1 MTTESTSVPPPTGR
15 ARTAEQAMGQQALGQ
30 PAVGQQALGQQ
41 ALGQT
46 VGPQTPGPGTLGQQV
61 LRRAPVASPRDAS
74 DRLASPARRPAGA
87 TLRFAL
93 PLIAADLFA
102 ALLSTVVL
110 NDEQRDAV
118 LVVQLLVW
126 VTVLNASA
134 GLYRPGVALSGLDQL
149 PALAARIAVAWCA
162 AAAVLAAFLPALAV
176 GVPALLGGCALQLLV
191 ACGCR
196 SLVHTR
202 RRAVA
207 RNRLRSALVVGS
219 GQAARRL
226 AALLAQH
233 PEYGLRPVGIAGPAQ
248 DEDEADRAATRTGGR
263 DGAVTDAPALP
274 VLTSAEEIHR
284 AVIQNGVQDALFID
298 HRFID
303 RDRALSG
310 SGFNEAAFNEAAFNE
325 AAFNDSGFN
334 EPTFNQPGFHD
345 SGFRDPGAA
354 DAGDGTD
361 RTALV
366 ALFHEYGCA
375 TWFVGA
381 GPWDLTAAPVAMER
395 HLWGFAARR
404 VEPPAV
410 HGRRRG
416 AVVKR
421 LLDVV
426 FTLPLLVA
434 ASPVLLACALAVR
447 FCDGRDVLFRQERV
461 GQHGRTFTLLKF
473 RTLRPADEHES
484 ATRWNIANDLRMSP
498 VGNFLRR
505 TSMDEL
511 PQLWNVLRGDMS
523 LVGPRPERPFFVA
536 NFSKTQP
543 GYAAR
548 HRMPVGITGLA
559 QVHGLRGDTSIEER
573 SRFDN
578 HYIDHWS
585 LWQDVCILLRTA
597 VSLVRPAGS

>member
-30 PAVGQQALGQQ
+30 QTAGQKALGQQ
-41 ALGQT
+41 SLGQQT
-46 VGPQTPGPGTLGQQV
+46 VGPRTSGPQTLGQQV
-61 LRRAPVASPRDAS
+61 LRRVSIASPRDTP
-74 DRLASPARRPAGA
+74 DRLARPSRRPAGSP
-87 TLRFAL
+87 LRFGL
-93 PLIAADLFA
+93 PLVASDVLA

-110 NDEQRDAV
+110 GDDQRDAV
-118 LVVQLLVW
+118 LVVQLIAW

-134 GLYRPGVALSGLDQL
+134 GLYRAGVVLSGLDQL

-162 AAAVLAAFLPALAV
+162 AAAVLAACYPWLAV
-176 GVPALLGGCALQLLV
+176 GVPDLLGGCALQLAV

-196 SLVHTR
+196 SLLHTR
-202 RRAVA
+202 RRALA
-207 RNRLRSALVVGS
+207 RNRLRSALVVGA
-219 GQAARRL
+219 GPAARRL

-233 PEYGLRPVGIAGPAQ
+233 PEYGLRPVGIAGSAQ

-263 DGAVTDAPALP
+263 DGGAADVPALP

-303 RDRALSG
+303 FTDRERGLG
-310 SGFNEAAFNEAAFNE
+310 
-325 AAFNDSGFN
+325 DSGFGQAGFK
-334 EPTFNQPGFHD
+334 EPGFTEPGFGEPGFGESGLHDAGFHD
-345 SGFRDPGAA
+345 AGATGP
-354 DAGDGTD
+354 GDGTE
-361 RTALV
+361 RAALV

-395 HLWGFAARR
+395 HLWGFAARH
-404 VEPPAV
+404 VAPPPV
-410 HGRRRG
+410 RRHRRD
-416 AVVKR
+416 AAVKR

-426 FTLPLLVA
+426 FTLPLLLA

-447 FCDGRDVLFRQERV
+447 LCDGRDVLFRQERV
-461 GQHGRTFTLLKF
+461 GQNGRTFTLLKF

-597 VSLVRPAGS
+597 ASLVRPAGS

>member
-1 MTTESTSVPPPTGR
+1 MI
-15 ARTAEQAMGQQALGQ
+15 
-30 PAVGQQALGQQ
+30 
-41 ALGQT
+41 
-46 VGPQTPGPGTLGQQV
+46 
-61 LRRAPVASPRDAS
+61 AS
-74 DRLASPARRPAGA
+74 DML
-87 TLRFAL
+87 
-93 PLIAADLFA
+93 A

-110 NDEQRDAV
+110 NEEQRDAV
-118 LVVQLLVW
+118 LVVQLIVW

-134 GLYRPGVALSGLDQL
+134 GLYRPGVVLSGLDQL

-162 AAAVLAAFLPALAV
+162 AAAVLAALLPQLAV
-176 GVPALLGGCALQLLV
+176 GIPALLGGCVLQLVV

-196 SLVHTR
+196 SLLHTR

-219 GQAARRL
+219 GPAARRL

-248 DEDEADRAATRTGGR
+248 DDDEADRAAARTGGR
-263 DGAVTDAPALP
+263 DGGVTDAPALP

-303 RDRALSG
+303 RDRGLNE
-310 SGFNEAAFNEAAFNE
+310 SGFNGPG
-325 AAFNDSGFN
+325 FNDSGF
-334 EPTFNQPGFHD
+334 HD
-345 SGFRDPGAA
+345 HGFRDTGA
-354 DAGDGTD
+354 AGDGTD
-361 RTALV
+361 RAALV
-366 ALFHEYGCA
+366 ALFHEHGCA

-395 HLWGFAARR
+395 HLWGFSARR

-410 HGRRRG
+410 RRRRRD

-426 FTLPLLVA
+426 FTLPLLLI

-447 FCDGRDVLFRQERV
+447 LFDGRDVLFRQERV
-461 GQHGRTFTLLKF
+461 GQNGRTFTLLKF

-597 VSLVRPAGS
+597 ASLVRPAGS

>member
-30 PAVGQQALGQQ
+30 QTAGQKALGQQ
-41 ALGQT
+41 SLGQQT
-46 VGPQTPGPGTLGQQV
+46 VGPRTSGPQTLGQQV
-61 LRRAPVASPRDAS
+61 LRRVSIASPRDTP
-74 DRLASPARRPAGA
+74 DRLARPSRRPAGSP
-87 TLRFAL
+87 LRFGL
-93 PLIAADLFA
+93 PLVASDVLA

-110 NDEQRDAV
+110 GDDQRDAV
-118 LVVQLLVW
+118 LVVQLIAW

-134 GLYRPGVALSGLDQL
+134 GLYRAGVVLSGLDQL

-162 AAAVLAAFLPALAV
+162 AAAVLAACYPWLAV
-176 GVPALLGGCALQLLV
+176 GVPDLLGGCALQLAV

-196 SLVHTR
+196 SLLHTR
-202 RRAVA
+202 RRALA
-207 RNRLRSALVVGS
+207 RNRLRSALVVGA
-219 GQAARRL
+219 GPAARRL

-233 PEYGLRPVGIAGPAQ
+233 PEYGLRPVGIAGSAQ
-248 DEDEADRAATRTGGR
+248 DEDEADRAGTRTGGR
-263 DGAVTDAPALP
+263 DGGAADVPALP

-303 RDRALSG
+303 FTDRERGLG
-310 SGFNEAAFNEAAFNE
+310 DSGFGQAGFKEP
-325 AAFNDSGFN
+325 GFN
-334 EPTFNQPGFHD
+334 EPGFGEPGFGESGLHDAGFHD
-345 SGFRDPGAA
+345 AGATGP
-354 DAGDGTD
+354 GDGTE
-361 RTALV
+361 RAALV

-395 HLWGFAARR
+395 HLWGFAARH
-404 VEPPAV
+404 VAPPPV
-410 HGRRRG
+410 RRHRRD
-416 AVVKR
+416 AAVKR

-426 FTLPLLVA
+426 FTLPLLLA

-447 FCDGRDVLFRQERV
+447 LCDGRDVLFRQERV
-461 GQHGRTFTLLKF
+461 GQNGRTFTLLKF

-597 VSLVRPAGS
+597 ASLVRPAGS

>member
-15 ARTAEQAMGQQALGQ
+15 ARTAEQAMGQQSLGQ
-30 PAVGQQALGQQ
+30 QTVGQKTVGQKAVGQQALGQQ
-41 ALGQT
+41 ALGQQT
-46 VGPQTPGPGTLGQQV
+46 VGPQTPGPQSLGQQV
-61 LRRAPVASPRDAS
+61 LRRVSIASPRDTP
-74 DRLASPARRPAGA
+74 DRLARPARRPAGSP
-87 TLRFAL
+87 LRFGL
-93 PLIAADLFA
+93 PLIVSDVLA

-118 LVVQLLVW
+118 LVVQLIAW

-134 GLYRPGVALSGLDQL
+134 GLYRPGVVLSGLDQL

-162 AAAVLAAFLPALAV
+162 AAAVLAALLPALTV
-176 GVPALLGGCALQLLV
+176 GIPALLGGCVLQLVV
-191 ACGCR
+191 ASGCR
-196 SLVHTR
+196 SLLHTR

-207 RNRLRSALVVGS
+207 RDRLRSALVVGS
-219 GQAARRL
+219 GPAARRL

-248 DEDEADRAATRTGGR
+248 DDDEADRAATRTGGR
-263 DGAVTDAPALP
+263 DGGVTDAPALP

-303 RDRALSG
+303 RDRGL
-310 SGFNEAAFNEAAFNE
+310 
-325 AAFNDSGFN
+325 NDSGFHQAG
-334 EPTFNQPGFHD
+334 FDDSAFHD
-345 SGFRDPGAA
+345 PAFRDAGAA
-354 DAGDGTD
+354 DPGEGTG
-361 RTALV
+361 RAALV

-410 HGRRRG
+410 RRHRRG

-426 FTLPLLVA
+426 FTLPLLLI

-447 FCDGRDVLFRQERV
+447 LFDGRDVLFRQERV
-461 GQHGRTFTLLKF
+461 GQNGRTFTLLKF
-473 RTLRPADEHES
+473 RTLRPADEVES

-597 VSLVRPAGS
+597 ASLVRPAGS

>member
-30 PAVGQQALGQQ
+30 QTAGQKAVGQQTLGQ
-41 ALGQT
+41 QT
-46 VGPQTPGPGTLGQQV
+46 VGPQTSGPQTLGQQV
-61 LRRAPVASPRDAS
+61 LRPVSIASPRDTPG
-74 DRLASPARRPAGA
+74 RLARPSRRPAGSP
-87 TLRFAL
+87 LRFGL
-93 PLIAADLFA
+93 PLIVSDVLA

-110 NDEQRDAV
+110 NDEQRDPV
-118 LVVQLLVW
+118 LVVQLIVW

-134 GLYRPGVALSGLDQL
+134 GLYRPSVVLSGLDQL
-149 PALAARIAVAWCA
+149 PALAVRIAVAWCA
-162 AAAVLAAFLPALAV
+162 AAAVLAALFPALTV
-176 GVPALLGGCALQLLV
+176 GIPALLGGCVLQLV
-191 ACGCR
+191 GACGCR
-196 SLVHTR
+196 SLLHTR

-219 GQAARRL
+219 GSAARRL

-248 DEDEADRAATRTGGR
+248 EEDETDRAATRTGGR
-263 DGAVTDAPALP
+263 DGGVTDAPALP

-298 HRFID
+298 SRFID
-303 RDRALSG
+303 RDRG
-310 SGFNEAAFNEAAFNE
+310 PGDRGFD
-325 AAFNDSGFN
+325 DSGFR
-334 EPTFNQPGFHD
+334 EPGFHD
-345 SGFRDPGAA
+345 PGAT
-354 DAGDGTD
+354 DPGDGTD
-361 RTALV
+361 RASLV

-404 VEPPAV
+404 VEPHPV
-410 HGRRRG
+410 RRHRRD

-434 ASPVLLACALAVR
+434 ASPVLLTCALAVR
-447 FCDGRDVLFRQERV
+447 FCDGRDVIFRQERV
-461 GQHGRTFTLLKF
+461 GQNGRTFTLLKF

-597 VSLVRPAGS
+597 ASLVRPAGS

>member
-30 PAVGQQALGQQ
+30 QTAGQKALGQQ
-41 ALGQT
+41 SLGQQT
-46 VGPQTPGPGTLGQQV
+46 VGPRTSGPQTLGQQV
-61 LRRAPVASPRDAS
+61 LRRVSIASPRDTP
-74 DRLASPARRPAGA
+74 DRLARPSRRPAGSP
-87 TLRFAL
+87 LRFGL
-93 PLIAADLFA
+93 PLVASDVLA

-110 NDEQRDAV
+110 GDDQRDAV
-118 LVVQLLVW
+118 LVVQLIAW

-134 GLYRPGVALSGLDQL
+134 GLYRAGVVLSGLDQL

-162 AAAVLAAFLPALAV
+162 AAAVLAACYPWLAV
-176 GVPALLGGCALQLLV
+176 GVPDLLGGCALQLAV

-196 SLVHTR
+196 SLLHTR
-202 RRAVA
+202 RRALA
-207 RNRLRSALVVGS
+207 RNRLRSALVVGA
-219 GQAARRL
+219 GPAARRL

-233 PEYGLRPVGIAGPAQ
+233 PEYGLRPVGIAGSAQ

-263 DGAVTDAPALP
+263 DGGAADVPALP

-303 RDRALSG
+303 FTDRERGLG
-310 SGFNEAAFNEAAFNE
+310 
-325 AAFNDSGFN
+325 DSGFGQAGFK
-334 EPTFNQPGFHD
+334 EPGFTEPGFGEPGFGESGLHDAGFHD
-345 SGFRDPGAA
+345 AGATGT
-354 DAGDGTD
+354 GDGTE
-361 RTALV
+361 RAALV

-395 HLWGFAARR
+395 HLWGFAARH
-404 VEPPAV
+404 VAPPPV
-410 HGRRRG
+410 RRHRRD
-416 AVVKR
+416 AAVKR

-426 FTLPLLVA
+426 FTLPLLLA

-447 FCDGRDVLFRQERV
+447 LCDGRDVLFRQERV
-461 GQHGRTFTLLKF
+461 GQNGRTFTLLKF

-597 VSLVRPAGS
+597 ASLVRPAGS

>member
-30 PAVGQQALGQQ
+30 QTAGQKALGQQ
-41 ALGQT
+41 SLGQQT
-46 VGPQTPGPGTLGQQV
+46 VGPRTSGPQTLGQQV
-61 LRRAPVASPRDAS
+61 LRRVSIASPRDTP
-74 DRLASPARRPAGA
+74 DRLARPSRRPAGSP
-87 TLRFAL
+87 LRFGL
-93 PLIAADLFA
+93 PLVASDVLA

-110 NDEQRDAV
+110 GDDQRDAV
-118 LVVQLLVW
+118 LVVQLIAW

-134 GLYRPGVALSGLDQL
+134 GLYRAGVVLSGLDQL

-162 AAAVLAAFLPALAV
+162 AAAVLAACYPWLAV
-176 GVPALLGGCALQLLV
+176 GVPDLLGGCALQLAV

-196 SLVHTR
+196 SLLHTR
-202 RRAVA
+202 RRALA
-207 RNRLRSALVVGS
+207 RNRLRSALVVGA
-219 GQAARRL
+219 GPAARRL

-233 PEYGLRPVGIAGPAQ
+233 PEYGLRPVGIAGSAQ
-248 DEDEADRAATRTGGR
+248 DEDEADRAGTRTGGR
-263 DGAVTDAPALP
+263 DGGAADVPALP

-303 RDRALSG
+303 FTDRERGLG
-310 SGFNEAAFNEAAFNE
+310 DSGFGQAGFKEP
-325 AAFNDSGFN
+325 GFN
-334 EPTFNQPGFHD
+334 EPGFGEPGFGESGLHDAGFHD
-345 SGFRDPGAA
+345 AGATGT
-354 DAGDGTD
+354 GDGTE
-361 RTALV
+361 RAALV

-395 HLWGFAARR
+395 HLWGFAARH
-404 VEPPAV
+404 VAPPPV
-410 HGRRRG
+410 RRHRRD
-416 AVVKR
+416 AAVKR

-426 FTLPLLVA
+426 FTLPLLLA

-447 FCDGRDVLFRQERV
+447 LCDGRDVLFRQERV
-461 GQHGRTFTLLKF
+461 GQNGRTFTLLKF

-597 VSLVRPAGS
+597 ASLVRPAGS

>member
-15 ARTAEQAMGQQALGQ
+15 ARTAEQAMGQQT
-30 PAVGQQALGQQ
+30 VGQQALGQ
-41 ALGQT
+41 QT
-46 VGPQTPGPGTLGQQV
+46 VGPQTPGPGALGQQV
-61 LRRAPVASPRDAS
+61 LRRAPIASPRDAS
-74 DRLASPARRPAGA
+74 DRLAPPARRPAGV

-93 PLIAADLFA
+93 PLIASDLFA

-196 SLVHTR
+196 SLLHTR

-303 RDRALSG
+303 RDRGLSG

-334 EPTFNQPGFHD
+334 EPGFNQPGFHD
-345 SGFRDPGAA
+345 TGFRDPGAA
-354 DAGDGTD
+354 DPGDGTD

-410 HGRRRG
+410 RGRRRG

-447 FCDGRDVLFRQERV
+447 FCDGPDVLFRQERV